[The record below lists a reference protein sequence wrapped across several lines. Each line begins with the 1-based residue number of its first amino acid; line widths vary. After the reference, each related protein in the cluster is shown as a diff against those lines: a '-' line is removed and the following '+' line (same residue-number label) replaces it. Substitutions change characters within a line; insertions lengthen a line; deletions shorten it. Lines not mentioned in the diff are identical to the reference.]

1 MKKSR
6 KQAFQQFATAAQELG
21 KANNFKNVV
30 NGWENSS
37 TIRDADMTRNEDEIG
52 ENRIFWRIFENSLKY
67 FVVDES
73 WLFHASEKKRQKHF
87 DESDK
92 IAETAVKSFA
102 EYLHQKGWTGYRHRL
117 SN

>member
-52 ENRIFWRIFENSLKY
+52 ENRIF
-67 FVVDES
+67 
-73 WLFHASEKKRQKHF
+73 
-87 DESDK
+87 
-92 IAETAVKSFA
+92 
-102 EYLHQKGWTGYRHRL
+102 
-117 SN
+117 